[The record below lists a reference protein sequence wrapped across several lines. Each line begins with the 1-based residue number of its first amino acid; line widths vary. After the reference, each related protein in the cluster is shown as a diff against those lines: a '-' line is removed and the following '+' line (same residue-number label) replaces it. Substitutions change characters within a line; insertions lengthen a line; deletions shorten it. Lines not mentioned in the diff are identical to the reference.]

1 MTKHEPAP
9 SQHDK
14 FREAAREAG
23 ADDSEESFDAHLK
36 RIATAHSEAST
47 ARKPDKEERD
57 S

>member
-1 MTKHEPAP
+1 MERTPDRR
-9 SQHDK
+9 SQAEK
-14 FREAAREAG
+14 FKEAAREAG

-36 RIATAHSEAST
+36 RIATARSEAST